1 MRVRQLT
8 GTLKFRYILATGW
21 ALILLSFLYGQA
33 NLRVF
38 YANSDKFVSLWLSSG
53 TSYLLNDFIMEDGE
67 LILNRDVPKRFQTR
81 AEQLFVFDS
90 DHNLLFETNP
100 TDSLGKYIKDEW
112 LNSDTCTQFS
122 ISSDGLDYF
131 VGIKHHYGN
140 EHLPDLMFVTFKEHH
155 AIDPVFFE
163 EIDRNFQYV
172 KGMFYLHIFLIIPLM
187 WLFSNWSLRPIDRIN
202 NQLIALKKGEITKL
216 DDNSAKELRPLV
228 ESLNGLIHYERQQKE
243 KQRQLLSDLSH
254 GLKTPLSVLQG
265 VARSHSLGI
274 PLHDNKKIDYVI
286 NQEVKN
292 MVDQIQHRLKVAS
305 NDHSSVL
312 SAQSHQVSEIVD
324 QLVFGMKKIHAT
336 KNVTFKLCVPADVV
350 FVGQRNDLMEVVGN
364 LLDNACKY
372 GGGEVHVSAYIKN
385 SKCLYVVV
393 EDNGEGV
400 PDALKEKLGDRGMR
414 LDSRVQGYGLGINIA
429 QELLSSYHGL
439 LKIEDSSLGGA
450 KFTAVFEVQEDLQ
463 LR

>member
-1 MRVRQLT
+1 M
-8 GTLKFRYILATGW
+8 LKSLKLRYIVASGW
-21 ALILLSFLYGQA
+21 ALLTLSFLYGQA
-33 NLRVF
+33 NLTVF
-38 YANSDKFVSLWLSSG
+38 YSNSDKFVNMWLSSG
-53 TSYLLNDFIMEDGE
+53 GEYLLDDFAIDEQGQ
-67 LILNRDVPKRFQTR
+67 LQLNRPIPKRFQGR
-81 AEQLFVFDS
+81 IEQLLVFDEN
-90 DHNLLFETNP
+90 HKLLFETNP
-100 TDSLGKYIKDEW
+100 QDSLRVYVRKKW
-112 LNSDTCTQFS
+112 LNHDRFEEFS
-122 ISSDGLDYF
+122 IESEDLNYF
-131 VGIKHHYGN
+131 VGVKHYEKTDN
-140 EHLPDLMFVTFKEHH
+140 LPRLVFVTIKEHH
-155 AIDPVFFE
+155 AIDPVFFNE
-163 EIDRNFQYV
+163 VDQNFVYIKV
-172 KGMFYLHIFLIIPLM
+172 IFALHILLIIPLM
-187 WLFSNWSLRPIDRIN
+187 WWFSNWSLKPIDKIN
-202 NQLIALKKGEITKL
+202 NQLLALKQDEIDRL
-216 DDNSAKELRPLV
+216 DNSTVKELKPLV

-274 PLHDNKKIDYVI
+274 PLHDNKKIDHVI

-336 KNVTFKLCVPADVV
+336 KNVTFKMCVPADVV

-400 PDALKEKLGDRGMR
+400 PDALKEKLGNRGMR